1 MVLLHGVSSMRSG
14 ERWRLGLND
23 GNVAMVHG
31 AVKVFVYISQMPSC
45 LLVGETQFVPYAR
58 FLNQLVP

>member
-1 MVLLHGVSSMRSG
+1 MRSG